1 MKYEPKITLII
12 ASFFFI
18 AQLAG
23 IAILYHDIQ
32 IVQTVTPSGK
42 VVQGIEHPETVMGER
57 PQLYGFETVFFVLI
71 SVAIGTGLILLLVR
85 FRIWKAWKLLFFIA
99 VFSSISIALGV
110 FLDPYIAILIAL
122 VLAILKIFRPE
133 PLTHN
138 VSEIFMYAGI
148 VVLFTPLFDI
158 LWMALLLIIISI
170 YDYIAVYRTKHM
182 VTMARGLMETKLF
195 AGFFLPLD
203 KKSKQKP
210 KIKTD
215 HEQTK
220 TVVKKTNIAVIGG
233 GDIAFPMLFAG
244 VVLEYLITTLQIA
257 KETALIKILPIPI
270 FATVALLFLLM
281 KGKKGQ
287 FYPAMPF
294 LTVGVFVGLAVTLLL
309 I

>member
-1 MKYEPKITLII
+1 MKYEPKITIII

-18 AQLAG
+18 AQLVG

-32 IVQTVTPSGK
+32 VIQTVIPSGET
-42 VVQGIEHPETVMGER
+42 VQQIQHPETAMGER

-71 SVAIGTGLILLLVR
+71 SVAIGTGLILLLVK

-110 FLDPYIAILIAL
+110 FLDVYVAILIAF
-122 VLAILKIFRPE
+122 VLAVLKIFRPE

-138 VSEIFMYAGI
+138 LSEIFMYAGI

-158 LWMALLLIIISI
+158 LWIALLLIIISI

-182 VTMARGLMETKLF
+182 VTMAKGLMETKLF

-203 KKSKQKP
+203 KKSKQKTR
-210 KIKTD
+210 IKSTSV
-215 HEQTK
+215 K
-220 TVVKKTNIAVIGG
+220 TEKAVQKTNIAVIGG

-244 VVLEYLITTLQIA
+244 VVLEYLITSMQIA

-270 FATVALLFLLM
+270 FATIALIFLLV
-281 KGKKGQ
+281 KGRKGQ

-294 LTVGVFVGLAVTLLL
+294 LTAGVFAGLIVTLLL
-309 I
+309 L

>member
-1 MKYEPKITLII
+1 MKYEPKITIII
-12 ASFFFI
+12 ASFFFV

-32 IVQTVTPSGK
+32 IVQTVTPGGE

-57 PQLYGFETVFFVLI
+57 PQLYGSETVFFVLI

-110 FLDPYIAILIAL
+110 FLNAYIALTIAF
-122 VLAILKIFRPE
+122 VLAVLKIFRPE

-138 VSEIFMYAGI
+138 LSEIFMYAGI
-148 VVLFTPLFDI
+148 VVLFTPLFDL
-158 LWMALLLIIISI
+158 LWIALLLIIISI

-182 VTMARGLMETKLF
+182 VTMAKGLMETKLF

-203 KKSKQKP
+203 KKIKQKP
-210 KIKTD
+210 KIKAK
-215 HEQTK
+215 HEQTQI
-220 TVVKKTNIAVIGG
+220 VVKKTNIAVIGG

-257 KETALIKILPIPI
+257 KETALIKIFPIPI
-270 FATVALLFLLM
+270 FATLALIFLLV
-281 KGKKGQ
+281 KGRKGQ

-294 LTVGVFVGLAVTLLL
+294 LTAGVFAGLGVTLLL
-309 I
+309 L

>member
-1 MKYEPKITLII
+1 MKYEPKITILI

-18 AQLAG
+18 AQIAG

-32 IVQTVTPSGK
+32 IVKTVTPGGE

-57 PQLYGFETVFFVLI
+57 PQLYGFESVFFVLI

-85 FRIWKAWKLLFFIA
+85 FRVWKAWKLLFFIA

-110 FLDPYIAILIAL
+110 FLNAYIAIPIAF
-122 VLAILKIFRPE
+122 VLAVLKIFRPE

-138 VSEIFMYAGI
+138 LSEIFMYAGI

-158 LWMALLLIIISI
+158 LWIALLLIIISI

-182 VTMARGLMETKLF
+182 VKMAKGLIETKLF

-203 KKSKQKP
+203 RKSTKRTKTKAKP
-210 KIKTD
+210 
-215 HEQTK
+215 EQTEK
-220 TVVKKTNIAVIGG
+220 RMQKTNIAVIGG

-270 FATVALLFLLM
+270 FATLALLFLLT

-294 LTVGVFVGLAVTLLL
+294 LTAGVFLGLAVTYLLL
-309 I
+309 

>member
-1 MKYEPKITLII
+1 MKYEPKITIII
-12 ASFFFI
+12 ASFFFV

-32 IVQTVTPSGK
+32 IVQTVTPGGE
-42 VVQGIEHPETVMGER
+42 VVQGIEHPEKVMGER
-57 PQLYGFETVFFVLI
+57 PQLYGSETVFFVLI

-110 FLDPYIAILIAL
+110 FLNAYIALTIAF
-122 VLAILKIFRPE
+122 VLAVLKIFRPE

-138 VSEIFMYAGI
+138 LSEIFMYAGI
-148 VVLFTPLFDI
+148 VVLFTPLFDL
-158 LWMALLLIIISI
+158 LWIALLLIIISI

-182 VTMARGLMETKLF
+182 VTMAKGLMETKLF

-203 KKSKQKP
+203 KKIKQKP
-210 KIKTD
+210 KIKAK
-215 HEQTK
+215 HEQTQI
-220 TVVKKTNIAVIGG
+220 VVKKTNIAVIGG

-257 KETALIKILPIPI
+257 KETALIKIFPIPI
-270 FATVALLFLLM
+270 FATLALIFLLV
-281 KGKKGQ
+281 KGRKGQ

-294 LTVGVFVGLAVTLLL
+294 LTAGVFAGLGVTLLL
-309 I
+309 L